1 MLNALQAPRVLL
13 NRIVFTPVLIGLL
26 HNFRVIF
33 LSINS
38 LSLEQGVG
46 MKRVTLEL
54 QARTSREN
62 AMQIA
67 ARLGERCLMAWHKA
81 HHELLGLL
89 VYGQDDES

>member
-1 MLNALQAPRVLL
+1 MLAGTTQAELAG
-13 NRIVFTPVLIGLL
+13 VFNT
-26 HNFRVIF
+26 
-33 LSINS
+33 
-38 LSLEQGVG
+38 EQGAD
-46 MKRVTLEL
+46 MRRVTLEL

-81 HHELLGLL
+81 PREFLGLL

>member
-1 MLNALQAPRVLL
+1 LVPAGTTQAELAG
-13 NRIVFTPVLIGLL
+13 VFNT
-26 HNFRVIF
+26 
-33 LSINS
+33 
-38 LSLEQGVG
+38 EQGVD